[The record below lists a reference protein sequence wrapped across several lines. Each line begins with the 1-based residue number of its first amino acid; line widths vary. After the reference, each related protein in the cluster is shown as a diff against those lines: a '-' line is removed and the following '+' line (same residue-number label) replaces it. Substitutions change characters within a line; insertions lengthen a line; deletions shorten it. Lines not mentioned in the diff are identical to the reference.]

1 VGIVEEQEIMRA
13 TGEDSSSMALLLGIE
28 NDPVRAFLLLYL
40 IITLLS
46 IIVFKLG
53 FAKKL
58 PPLKSVL
65 IYLFLI
71 IGCMPLAFFGIG
83 LPVAEG
89 LIVAALILI
98 IYKVRLY
105 QSKKENG

>member
-1 VGIVEEQEIMRA
+1 MGIVEEQEIMKA

-40 IITLLS
+40 IITVLS

-58 PPLKSVL
+58 PPLKAIV

-71 IGCMPLAFFGIG
+71 IGCLPLAFFGIG

-89 LIVAALILI
+89 LMVAALILI
-98 IYKVRLY
+98 IYKVRLH
-105 QSKKENG
+105 QSKKEKS